1 MQCRGCGYEPTMSE
15 QLASPERCP
24 RCNRNYAKMEAL
36 RLAKDARIKAATD
49 RRAEERK
56 AGRFYCPSC
65 GAVNN
70 GHRHVPGSTLVE
82 LLMWVCFLL
91 PGLIYSAWRLSS
103 AKKACNVC
111 NATEL
116 IPVDSPRARRELGRK

>member
-15 QLASPERCP
+15 QLEHPDRCP
-24 RCNRNYAKMEAL
+24 SCKRNYARMEAL
-36 RLAKDARIKAATD
+36 RLAKEARIKAATA
-49 RRAEERK
+49 RRAE
-56 AGRFYCPSC
+56 GRFYCTSC
-65 GAVNN
+65 SAVNN

-91 PGLIYSAWRLSS
+91 PGLIYSVWRLSA

-116 IPVDSPRARRELGRK
+116 IPVDSPRARRELGRE